1 MIAIKKLTSLFLS
14 FLTIASVLVPTAA
27 SAEDEIG
34 IAVDVLS
41 SAGAP
46 EVRAN
51 FYVPF
56 GKKSDAAKIGFSLS
70 GFEPN
75 RDVFFKVTPLPDVFA
90 RDKADDQGSLKT
102 KLELPYGLEP
112 GRHELVATT
121 TFSSD
126 DIPAS
131 YTIGEIFVSDFGL
144 LTMSDGSYPKGTKPA
159 PVLLPNSAQGFKTAP
174 KFLAPKGSLRVS
186 EPQLRITQSWLPSA
200 TAGVSFNNS
209 TNNATT
215 FSAKITLLT
224 IFGTVV
230 GEPYYASIDGLPSGE
245 TKTVLLKFKDLP
257 PVGFFSLRTELELPA
272 DFSANVPVAT
282 NVSSSIFVAPYT
294 AWALFALM
302 LVLVAVSLAVARR
315 AKGFRKIEIGKPE

>member
-1 MIAIKKLTSLFLS
+1 VVGIKKLTSLFLA
-14 FLTIASVLVPTAA
+14 FFALASVLTPTAA

-34 IAVDVLS
+34 ISVDVLGT
-41 SAGAP
+41 AGAP
-46 EVRAN
+46 EVRAS
-51 FYVPF
+51 FFVPF
-56 GKKSDAAKIGFSLS
+56 GKKSDAAKISFSLA

-75 RDVFFKVTPLPDVFA
+75 RDVFFKVTPLLDAFA
-90 RDKADDQGSLKT
+90 REKADEQGLLKT
-102 KLELPYGLEP
+102 KVELPYGLEP
-112 GRHELVATT
+112 GRHEIVAETF
-121 TFSSD
+121 FSSD

-131 YTIGEIFVSDFGL
+131 YTVGEIFVSDFGL

-174 KFLAPKGSLRVS
+174 KFLTPKGSLRVS

-224 IFGTVV
+224 VFGTAV

-257 PVGFFSLRTELELPA
+257 PVGFFTLRTELELPA

-282 NVSSSIFVAPYT
+282 TVSSSILVAPYT
-294 AWALFALM
+294 AWGLFALI
-302 LVLVAVSLAVARR
+302 LVLVAVSLAAARR
-315 AKGFRKIEIGKPE
+315 AKGFRKIEIGKSE